1 MASNI
6 SPCFCVLFL
15 VILLVATKRISG
27 DPDPLQDFC
36 VADAKSSVFMN
47 GLPCLNPNEA
57 SPNHFM
63 TSALRTPGN
72 TSANPM
78 GASIVAA
85 NTQNMPGLNTLGIL
99 MARIDM
105 AVEGVVPPHIH
116 PRASEILYLME
127 GKLSVGFVDSNTN
140 KLFSHTLEAGDVF
153 VFPRGTLHFAQ
164 NIGEKPAIT
173 INALNSQNPGILNV
187 PSATFA
193 SSPAMPQEVLAKSFA
208 ISSQEVE
215 QIRKLLGG
223 T

>member
-1 MASNI
+1 MALNTPS
-6 SPCFCVLFL
+6 CFPLLFL
-15 VILLVATKRISG
+15 VAFLMATESING
-27 DPDPLQDFC
+27 DPDALQDFC

-57 SPNHFM
+57 SPKHFM

-72 TSANPM
+72 TSANPL

-105 AVEGVVPPHIH
+105 AVGGVVPPHIH
-116 PRASEILYLME
+116 PRASEILYVMQ
-127 GKLSVGFVDSNTN
+127 GKLSVGFVGSDTN
-140 KLFSHTLEAGDVF
+140 KLFSHNLEAGDVF
-153 VFPRGTLHFAQ
+153 VFPKGTLHFAQ

-173 INALNSQNPGILNV
+173 INALNSQNPGILNI
-187 PSATFA
+187 PLATFA
-193 SSPAMPQEVLAKSFA
+193 SSPAVPQEVLAKSFA

-223 T
+223 N

>member
-15 VILLVATKRISG
+15 VVLLVATKRISG

-208 ISSQEVE
+208 ISSQEVK
-215 QIRKLLGG
+215 QIIKLLRG